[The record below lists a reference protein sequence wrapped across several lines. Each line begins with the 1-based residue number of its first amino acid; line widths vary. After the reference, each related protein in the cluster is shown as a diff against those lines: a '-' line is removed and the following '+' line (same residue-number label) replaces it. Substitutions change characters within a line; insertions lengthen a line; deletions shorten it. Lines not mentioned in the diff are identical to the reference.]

1 MKSSDTAADRRAA
14 ARHSAENCSSQHH
27 RDGLPKFAKLLDNA
41 DLMLDQIRAFK
52 LYSYHGARKV
62 VLLLDIWGTFDGGW
76 HMARVFQDP
85 QLDTDHLQMDANHTI
100 SVARLDC

>member
-1 MKSSDTAADRRAA
+1 MKSSDIAADSRAA

-52 LYSYHGARKV
+52 LYSYRGARNV
-62 VLLLDIWGTFDGGW
+62 VLLFDIWGTFDGG
-76 HMARVFQDP
+76 
-85 QLDTDHLQMDANHTI
+85 
-100 SVARLDC
+100 